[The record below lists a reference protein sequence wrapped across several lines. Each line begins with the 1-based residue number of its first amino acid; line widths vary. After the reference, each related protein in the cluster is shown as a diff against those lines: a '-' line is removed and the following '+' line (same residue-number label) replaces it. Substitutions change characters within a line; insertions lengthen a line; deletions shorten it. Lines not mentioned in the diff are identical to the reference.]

1 MNATGIKVTATQIAN
16 FYDHA
21 SDEDLADQPVD
32 ATGVLWESG
41 TTACR
46 SMLAKQSVILGEVGA
61 PSEGDSGLEGVWLT
75 TTPGRCDEH
84 QAEDLENEGNDD
96 YRPQACDLE
105 G

>member
-1 MNATGIKVTATQIAN
+1 MNATGIKVTATRIAN
-16 FYDHA
+16 YYSTA
-21 SDEDLADQPVD
+21 DETLADAPAD

-41 TTACR
+41 TTACQT
-46 SMLAKQSVILGEVGA
+46 MLATQSALLGEVGA
-61 PSEGDSGLEGVWLT
+61 PSEGDPGLEGVWLT

>member
-1 MNATGIKVTATQIAN
+1 MNATGIKVTATRIAN
-16 FYDHA
+16 YYSTA
-21 SDEDLADQPVD
+21 DETLADAPAD

-41 TTACR
+41 TACQT
-46 SMLAKQSVILGEVGA
+46 MLAKQSVILGEVGA